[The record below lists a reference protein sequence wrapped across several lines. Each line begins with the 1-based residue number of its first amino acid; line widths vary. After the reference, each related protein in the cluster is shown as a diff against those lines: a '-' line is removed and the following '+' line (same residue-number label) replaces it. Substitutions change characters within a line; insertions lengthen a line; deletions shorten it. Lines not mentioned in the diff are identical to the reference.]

1 MSDVFERIRGQ
12 VPDHTITTILGT
24 VVAFYLSESPA
35 IAVKEVVV
43 LAIEN
48 ESDMTFTSNQY
59 VTSHTHDDPN
69 ISSVIAWERSP
80 LQDKQFVES
89 PSVSLLFPFCFPS
102 ASLLFPPECSAV
114 TAPQVHAAAC
124 FPFHEH
130 VFSRISRRQQHLGQK
145 AAA

>member
-1 MSDVFERIRGQ
+1 MSDVFARIRGQ

-35 IAVKEVVV
+35 IVVKEIVV

-48 ESDMTFTSNQY
+48 EKDMAFTSNQY

-89 PSVSLLFPFCFPS
+89 PSVSALMQRCNCHSGTPCGLLS
-102 ASLLFPPECSAV
+102 VS
-114 TAPQVHAAAC
+114 
-124 FPFHEH
+124 
-130 VFSRISRRQQHLGQK
+130 
-145 AAA
+145 

>member
-1 MSDVFERIRGQ
+1 MSDVFARIRGQ

-89 PSVSLLFPFCFPS
+89 PS

-130 VFSRISRRQQHLGQK
+130 VFSRFSRRQQHLGQK